1 MAANEK
7 DTSKELL
14 FYLLDAADRLETIQP
29 DEIPNID
36 LYMDQVTTFMEEHL
50 KSSCRHSD
58 DKILTKTMINNYA
71 KNNLMPPPEKK
82 KYTRE
87 HIMLLIFIYYYKGF
101 LEKDYEKDG
110 V

>member
-36 LYMDQVTTFMEEHL
+36 LYMDQVLPSF
-50 KSSCRHSD
+50 
-58 DKILTKTMINNYA
+58 
-71 KNNLMPPPEKK
+71 
-82 KYTRE
+82 
-87 HIMLLIFIYYYKGF
+87 
-101 LEKDYEKDG
+101 
-110 V
+110 